1 MESIY
6 LEVINLVVVIVV
18 FRSVEDREERAW
30 GIGGDVLHGW
40 APYRIF

>member
-1 MESIY
+1 M
-6 LEVINLVVVIVV
+6 VVIVV
-18 FRSVEDREERAW
+18 VGSVEDREEIAW